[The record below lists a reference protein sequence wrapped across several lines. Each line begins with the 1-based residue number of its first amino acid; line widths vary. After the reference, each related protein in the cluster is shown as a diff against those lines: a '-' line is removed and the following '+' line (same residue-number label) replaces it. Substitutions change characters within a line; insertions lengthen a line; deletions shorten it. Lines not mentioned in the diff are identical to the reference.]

1 MKYLLTICLLI
12 NGMDFARAQQPSVA
26 QLQQKARILMQ
37 QGDNENAIQLLT
49 RASALEPKNL
59 EVLKDL
65 SYVFYL
71 ERDFAKAIE
80 TGMAMV
86 GLKDADPQAYQIL
99 GLSYKAIASYKDC
112 EKLYSEGLKKFP
124 NSGVLYNEN
133 GELLIMLNK
142 PDDALLNWER
152 GIELSPGYS
161 SNYYNAAIY
170 YVRTKN
176 WIRAALYG
184 EIFLNLESYSKRAG
198 EVKPQLWEVFTKL
211 FNPIEKS
218 RLLQLKETSAFEK
231 TLLELLDI
239 PAGKVSVVNSV
250 DQVISIRTRF
260 LVAWLQGHQ
269 LKYPFALFDRLQYLL
284 NQGLFEA
291 YHYWLFE
298 PESYSDWKKKH
309 PKESEGYTAFQQ
321 SRVFKLTKNEYYFKP

>member
-12 NGMDFARAQQPSVA
+12 NGMYIAMAQQPSAA
-26 QLQQKARILMQ
+26 QLQQKARTLMQ

-49 RASALEPKNL
+49 RASVQEPQNL

-71 ERDFAKAIE
+71 ARDFAKAIE
-80 TGMAMV
+80 KGSVMT

-112 EKLYSEGLKKFP
+112 EKLYSDGLKKFP

-133 GELLIMLNK
+133 GELQIMLNK
-142 PDDALLNWER
+142 PDEAILNWER
-152 GIELSPGYS
+152 GIELAPEYS
-161 SNYYNAAIY
+161 SNYYNATLY

-198 EVKPQLWEVFTKL
+198 EVKQQLWEVFTKL
-211 FNPIEKS
+211 LIPNEKS

-231 TLLELLDI
+231 TLLELLVI
-239 PAGKVSVVNSV
+239 PSGTISGVNTV
-250 DQVISIRTRF
+250 DQVVSIRTRF

-291 YHYWLFE
+291 YHYWLFD
-298 PESYSDWKKKH
+298 PESYSGWKKKH
-309 PKESEGYTAFQQ
+309 PKETEGYTAFQQ